1 MDVEHITPIAK
12 LNLKLQVNETIV
24 MHIHLSKGLYQSL
37 HKQEI
42 IQIME
47 INKWYLR
54 IVLYY

>member
-47 INKWYLR
+47 INK
-54 IVLYY
+54 